1 MLYVATYVV
10 FVKLHQF
17 CRYIYN
23 YKFSNYCSK
32 LKKKTKKKNLPH
44 NNFLQSLS
52 THSKRRSKRKNPLKS
67 PLIMKLNSF
76 LSRGNHIFF
85 SPMKYLKSNYKSI
98 AIIPSELTSTNH
110 QIPQKC
116 GYYLFKLSNAPQLC
130 IIVLGPNPTS
140 VDFPITMTTYYL
152 SFH

>member
-1 MLYVATYVV
+1 MLQNMSSS
-10 FVKLHQF
+10 LN
-17 CRYIYN
+17 YN
-23 YKFSNYCSK
+23 NSVDRFRITNFQIIVRNWKEE
-32 LKKKTKKKNLPH
+32 KKKNLPH

-52 THSKRRSKRKNPLKS
+52 THSKRRTKKKKSSKITTDYEIKFILLQRKSHFP
-67 PLIMKLNSF
+67 
-76 LSRGNHIFF
+76 
-85 SPMKYLKSNYKSI
+85 PMKYLKSNYKSI
-98 AIIPSELTSTNH
+98 SIIPSELTSTNH